1 MFNFLTQ
8 NKNGEMQNYLDLI
21 SVDMSKLQL
30 HELATEKAVGMIA
43 KAIAKS
49 EIVIQSKEGR
59 RYDKYYYRLNVR
71 PNDNQTG
78 TDFWMM
84 AVRKLLKES
93 ECLICRIGDKYYIAE
108 SYQCSDDI
116 MKPKNYTNIMI
127 TNGKDQMSINK
138 KMTADD
144 VMHLKYP
151 NEKIREYLKN
161 VLDIYCETLNAVN
174 GMERVA
180 NTPFF
185 KLKTEANASFRKRND
200 DGTES
205 IKTVDEYMAEIKKQL
220 EGKGITI
227 VRESKGVELE
237 YLKLESR
244 VTADEITKMAK
255 EINAQTAMAF
265 DIPESVFFGNIT
277 EKSDATNEFITY
289 AVAPIAEVINDS
301 ANAKLVGMEDYVG
314 KHERINV
321 WLARYKHVDV
331 VDSAASLDKLRGIGF
346 NLDEIREMVGYEAL
360 NTEFSQE
367 RALTKNYSSDIEK
380 EEGNS

>member
-151 NEKIREYLKN
+151 NEQIREYLKN

-185 KLKTEANASFRKRND
+185 KLKTEANTSFRKRND

-331 VDSAASLDKLRGIGF
+331 VDSAAALDKLRGIGF
-346 NLDEIREMVGYEAL
+346 NLDEIRELVGYEAL